1 MAEQSD
7 TTNPSTLN
15 DSEALRHIVDGAD
28 FLCNGGEA
36 GVYLLV
42 SVGRD
47 VLDYLIELDSEGLED
62 DGDGEEEP
70 DREMDLSDYE
80 PTEDDLPVRGHPIRM
95 YPNSGMLV
103 VPEAQVL
110 LNHES
115 LIIPEL
121 K

>member
-1 MAEQSD
+1 M
-7 TTNPSTLN
+7 
-15 DSEALRHIVDGAD
+15 
-28 FLCNGGEA
+28 
-36 GVYLLV
+36 
-42 SVGRD
+42 
-47 VLDYLIELDSEGLED
+47 LDYMIELDDDVDLED
-62 DGDGEEEP
+62 GDDGEEEP

-95 YPNSGMLV
+95 LPNSGILV
-103 VPEAQVL
+103 VPEARVL

>member
-1 MAEQSD
+1 M
-7 TTNPSTLN
+7 N

-42 SVGRD
+42 SVGRG
-47 VLDYLIELDSEGLED
+47 VLDYMIELDSDDLED
-62 DGDGEEEP
+62 GDDGEEEP

-95 YPNSGMLV
+95 YPNSGILV

-115 LIIPEL
+115 LVIPEL